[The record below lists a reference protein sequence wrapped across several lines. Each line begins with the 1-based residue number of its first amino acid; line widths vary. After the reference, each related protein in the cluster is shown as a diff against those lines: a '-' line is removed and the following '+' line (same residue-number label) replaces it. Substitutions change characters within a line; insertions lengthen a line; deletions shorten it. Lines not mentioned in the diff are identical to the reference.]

1 MAEKII
7 HEKQLRIRYIRVL
20 EKFFTRTVSLL
31 KLENFDFDLFK
42 ERTLKNYEDIKR
54 VKEVDLNSKYL
65 VDLIAFIN
73 KTLSYLENHTKD
85 FEDEKNTL
93 LKDANLLQKERN
105 RNSYSKDKHKKSKFN
120 DGY

>member
-1 MAEKII
+1 M

-31 KLENFDFDLFK
+31 KLENFDKELFK

-54 VKEVDLNSKYL
+54 VRQVPLNSTYL
-65 VDLIAFIN
+65 SALIEFIN
-73 KTLSYLENHTKD
+73 KTLSYIENHSDD
-85 FEDEKNTL
+85 FEEERATL
-93 LKDANLLQKERN
+93 LKDANLLQKEKN
-105 RNSYSKDKHKKSKFN
+105 QATYKKDKHKKSKFD